1 MRISPVEVKQIE
13 DKQSDAVMH
22 GMIQRE
28 AFEDLAACVKTFF
41 HVDGSQLEQGDFR
54 GQLEYIAG
62 SGLLI
67 YRENYSHRTHL
78 ECELLGKRFGFSI
91 PLQTAGGKFL
101 GEPVDD
107 CRIAS
112 SISGEAF
119 DHIMERGFEQI
130 IVLFDHDSL
139 LKTAVQA
146 GLSQSALEALSRGR
160 RNKCLSTNP
169 SDIQNARHHFT
180 MMLDAVRRGDLSLS
194 AGDFEKAIFD
204 SVLPLIDGG
213 EYQIDRHSSAILVR
227 RAIDFFE
234 SVGGPVHI
242 SNLCAAL
249 NASPR
254 TLQLAFQKVM
264 GITPHNFFHKRRLG
278 KARMALINA
287 NSRESQ
293 VTYIA
298 NNLGF
303 SELGRFSVQYRQLFG
318 ESPSDTLRRSPKCC
332 VQVPFP

>member
-1 MRISPVEVKQIE
+1 MEAEQTE
-13 DKQSDAVMH
+13 DVQSDGVMN
-22 GMIQRE
+22 GIIQRE
-28 AFEDLAACVKTFF
+28 AFEDLASCVKTFF
-41 HVDGSQLEQGDFR
+41 NVDGSQLEPGEFR
-54 GQLEYIAG
+54 GQVDYIAG

-91 PLQTAGGKFL
+91 PLHTAGGKFL

-107 CRIAS
+107 RRIAS

-146 GLSQSALEALSRGR
+146 GLSQSALEALSCGR
-160 RNKCLSTNP
+160 RSKCLSTSP
-169 SDIQNARHHFT
+169 GDIQSARHHFT

-213 EYQIDRHSSAILVR
+213 EYQIDRHSSAILVQ
-227 RAIDFFE
+227 RAMDFCE

-242 SNLCAAL
+242 TNLCTAL

-264 GITPHNFFHKRRLG
+264 GTSPHNFFHKRRLS
-278 KARMALINA
+278 KARMALLKA
-287 NSRESQ
+287 DSRESR
-293 VTYIA
+293 VTLIA
-298 NNLGF
+298 NNHGF

-318 ESPSDTLRRSPKCC
+318 ESPSETLRRPPKCC
-332 VQVPFP
+332 VQIPFP